1 MKILRIEELV
11 FGADDVATGTRYFE
25 DWGLQKAESGA
36 NGADFT
42 MPSGQVIKVRAAGDA
57 ALPMTAEQG
66 STLREAIW
74 GVDHKSALE
83 EIATE
88 LSRDR
93 NVRRDADGTLHTVDP
108 HGFAIGFRV
117 AAPKVV
123 SAPVPLNRL
132 NRPFDGSERVRP
144 TRIGHLVYGVTRAK
158 EAEGAAF
165 YVDRLGFRISDR
177 SADFGDFLRA
187 SGSLDHHNLGLFN
200 FRDKAGFGHIAFE
213 VASFDEVMLGGQYM
227 KSRGWKPQNRPGR
240 HIVGSNTY
248 WNFVSPCGGNTE
260 YFSDMDL
267 MDDNWQ
273 PRVWQK
279 FPGAH
284 IWAME

>member
-11 FGADDVATGTRYFE
+11 FGAEDVAAGTKYLD
-25 DWGLQKAESGA
+25 DWGLETLARSDKG
-36 NGADFT
+36 GDFT
-42 MPSGQVIKVRAAGDA
+42 MPSGQVIKVRSAIDT
-57 ALPMTAEQG
+57 ALPMTNEAG
-66 STLREAIW
+66 ATLREAIW
-74 GVDHKSALE
+74 GVDSKASLE
-83 EIATE
+83 EIGTE

-93 NVRRDADGTLHTVDP
+93 NVRRDADGALHTVDP

-117 AAPKVV
+117 AAPKIVPE
-123 SAPVPLNRL
+123 PVPPNRL
-132 NRPFDGSERVRP
+132 NHPFDGKQRVKPR
-144 TRIGHLVYGVTRAK
+144 RVGHLVYSVTRAQ
-158 EAEGAAF
+158 EAEGQNF
-165 YVDRLGFRISDR
+165 YVERLGFRISDR

-187 SGSLDHHNLGLFN
+187 SGAIDHHTLGLFN

-213 VASFDEVMLGGQYM
+213 VSSFDEVMLGGQYM
-227 KSRGWKPQNRPGR
+227 KRQGWKPQNKPGR

-273 PRVWQK
+273 PRIWEK

-284 IWAME
+284 VWAME

>member
-11 FGADDVATGTRYFE
+11 FGAEDVAAGTKYFD
-25 DWGLQKAESGA
+25 DWGLETTARSDRG
-36 NGADFT
+36 GDFT
-42 MPSGQVIKVRAAGDA
+42 MPSGQVIKVRSASDGS
-57 ALPMTAEQG
+57 LPMTGEAG

-74 GVDHKSALE
+74 GVDNKTSLDD
-83 EIATE
+83 IASE

-93 NVRRDADGTLHTVDP
+93 NVRCDADGSLHTVDP

-117 AAPKVV
+117 AAPKIVPE
-123 SAPVPLNRL
+123 PVPANRL
-132 NRPFDGSERVRP
+132 NRPFDGMQRVKPR
-144 TRIGHLVYGVTRAK
+144 RIGHLVYSVTRAK
-158 EAEGAAF
+158 EAEGQNF

-177 SADFGDFLRA
+177 SPDFGDFLRA
-187 SGSLDHHNLGLFN
+187 SGALDHHTLGLFN

-213 VASFDEVMLGGQYM
+213 VSSFDEVMLGGQHM
-227 KSRGWKPQNRPGR
+227 KRQGWKPQNKPGR

-248 WNFVSPCGGNTE
+248 WNFVSPCGGSTE

-273 PRVWQK
+273 PRIWEK

-284 IWAME
+284 VWAME

>member
-1 MKILRIEELV
+1 MKILRIEELM
-11 FGADDVATGTRYFE
+11 FGAEDVAAGTKYLD
-25 DWGLQKAESGA
+25 DWGLETIARSDKG
-36 NGADFT
+36 GDFT
-42 MPSGQVIKVRAAGDA
+42 MPSGQVIKVRAANDDS
-57 ALPMTAEQG
+57 LPMTNETG
-66 STLREAIW
+66 SALREAIW
-74 GVDHKSALE
+74 GVDNRASLD

-93 NVRRDADGTLHTVDP
+93 NVRRDADGALHTVDP

-117 AAPKVV
+117 AAPKLVPE
-123 SAPVPLNRL
+123 PVPANRL
-132 NRPFDGSERVRP
+132 NHPFDGKQRVKPR
-144 TRIGHLVYGVTRAK
+144 RIGHLVYWVTRAK
-158 EAEGAAF
+158 EAEGQNF

-187 SGSLDHHNLGLFN
+187 AGSLDHHNLGLFN
-200 FRDKAGFGHIAFE
+200 FREKAGFGHIAFE
-213 VASFDEVMLGGQYM
+213 VTSFDEVMLGGQYM
-227 KSRGWKPQNRPGR
+227 KRQGWKPQNKPGR

-248 WNFVSPCGGNTE
+248 WNFHSPCGGNTE

-273 PRVWQK
+273 PRIWEK

-284 IWAME
+284 VWAME

>member
-11 FGADDVATGTRYFE
+11 FGAEDVDAGTKYFD
-25 DWGLQKAESGA
+25 DWGLETIESGA
-36 NGADFT
+36 RGSDFT
-42 MPSGQVIKVRAAGDA
+42 MPSGQVIKVRAAGDG
-57 ALPMTAEQG
+57 ALPMTAEAG

-74 GVDHKSALE
+74 GVDTKASLD
-83 EIATE
+83 EIGTE

-108 HGFAIGFRV
+108 HGFAIGFRI
-117 AAPKVV
+117 AAPKFVPE
-123 SAPVPLNRL
+123 PVPINRL
-132 NRPFDGSERVRP
+132 NRPFDGAQRVRP
-144 TRIGHLVYGVTRAK
+144 RRIGHLVYQVTRPK

-187 SGSLDHHNLGLFN
+187 AGSLDHHNLGLFN

-213 VASFDEVMLGGQYM
+213 VSSFDEVMLGGQYM
-227 KSRGWKPQNRPGR
+227 KRQGWKPQNKPGR

-267 MDDNWQ
+267 MDDQWQ
-273 PRVWQK
+273 PRIWEK

-284 IWAME
+284 VWAMD

>member
-11 FGADDVATGTRYFE
+11 FGAEDVAAGTKYFD
-25 DWGLQKAESGA
+25 DWGLETIARSDKG
-36 NGADFT
+36 GDFT
-42 MPSGQVIKVRAAGDA
+42 MPSGQVIKVRAASDGS
-57 ALPMTAEQG
+57 LPMTNEAG

-74 GVDHKSALE
+74 GVDNNASLD

-93 NVRRDADGTLHTVDP
+93 NVRRDGDGLLHTVDP

-117 AAPKVV
+117 AAPRAVPE
-123 SAPVPLNRL
+123 PVPANRL
-132 NRPFDGSERVRP
+132 NRPFDGKQRVKPR
-144 TRIGHLVYGVTRAK
+144 RIGHLVYQITRAK
-158 EAEGAAF
+158 EAEGQNF

-177 SADFGDFLRA
+177 SPDFGDFLRA
-187 SGSLDHHNLGLFN
+187 AGALDHHNLGLFN
-200 FRDKAGFGHIAFE
+200 FRDRAGFGHIAFE
-213 VASFDEVMLGGQYM
+213 VSSFDEVMLGGQYM
-227 KSRGWKPQNRPGR
+227 KSQGWKPQNKPGR

-248 WNFVSPCGGNTE
+248 WNFVSPCGGATE
-260 YFSDMDL
+260 YFSDMDM

-273 PRVWQK
+273 PRIWEK

>member
-1 MKILRIEELV
+1 MKILRVEELT
-11 FGADDVATGTRYFE
+11 FGAEDVAAGTKYFE
-25 DWGLQKAESGA
+25 DWGLEKTGGGA
-36 NGADFT
+36 AGADFT
-42 MPSGQVIKVRAAGDA
+42 MPSGQVIKVRAASDGS
-57 ALPMTAEQG
+57 LPMTAESG

-74 GVDHKSALE
+74 GVDTKAALD
-83 EIATE
+83 EIAAE

-108 HGFAIGFRV
+108 HSFAIGFRV
-117 AAPKVV
+117 AAPKTVPE
-123 SAPVPLNRL
+123 PVPLNRL
-132 NRPFDGSERVRP
+132 NHPFDGAQRVKP
-144 TRIGHLVYGVTRAK
+144 IRIGHLVYSITRAK

-200 FRDKAGFGHIAFE
+200 FRDRAAYGHIAFE

-227 KSRGWKPQNRPGR
+227 KGRGWKPQNKPGR

-248 WNFVSPCGGNTE
+248 WNFVNPCGGATE
-260 YFSDMDL
+260 YFSDMDM

-273 PRVWQK
+273 PRIWEK

-284 IWAME
+284 VWAME

>member
-11 FGADDVATGTRYFE
+11 FGAEDVAAGTKYFD
-25 DWGLQKAESGA
+25 DWGLETTARSDRG
-36 NGADFT
+36 GDFT
-42 MPSGQVIKVRAAGDA
+42 MPSGQVIKVRSASDGS
-57 ALPMTAEQG
+57 LPMTGEAG

-74 GVDHKSALE
+74 GVDNKTSLDD
-83 EIATE
+83 IASE

-93 NVRRDADGTLHTVDP
+93 NVRCDADGSLHTVDP

-117 AAPKVV
+117 AAPKIVPE
-123 SAPVPLNRL
+123 PVPANRL
-132 NRPFDGSERVRP
+132 NRPFDGKQRVKPR
-144 TRIGHLVYGVTRAK
+144 RIGHLVYSVTRAK
-158 EAEGAAF
+158 EAEGQNF

-187 SGSLDHHNLGLFN
+187 AGSLDHHNLGLFN

-213 VASFDEVMLGGQYM
+213 VSSFDEVMLGGQYM
-227 KSRGWKPQNRPGR
+227 KRQGWTPQNKPGR

-273 PRVWQK
+273 PRIWEK

-284 IWAME
+284 VWAME

>member
-1 MKILRIEELV
+1 MKIMRVEELV
-11 FGADDVATGTRYFE
+11 FGAEDVATGTRYFE
-25 DWGLQKAESGA
+25 DWGLEKTADGA
-36 NGADFT
+36 SGADFT

-57 ALPMTAEQG
+57 SLPMTHEAG

-74 GVDHKSALE
+74 GVDRADALD
-83 EIATE
+83 EIGAA

-123 SAPVPLNRL
+123 SEPVPLNRL
-132 NRPFDGSERVRP
+132 NRPFDGSARVRP

-177 SADFGDFLRA
+177 SPDFGDFLRA
-187 SGSLDHHNLGLFN
+187 AGSLDHHNLGLFN

-227 KSRGWKPQNRPGR
+227 KSRGWKPQNKPGR

-273 PRVWQK
+273 PRVWEK

-284 IWAME
+284 VWAME

>member
-11 FGADDVATGTRYFE
+11 FGAEDVAAGTKYFA
-25 DWGLQKAESGA
+25 DWGLETIAHGDA
-36 NGADFT
+36 GGDFT
-42 MPSGQVIKVRAAGDA
+42 MPSGQVIKVRSASDA
-57 ALPMTAEQG
+57 SLPAVAEQG
-66 STLREAIW
+66 PTLREAIW
-74 GVDHKSALE
+74 GVDTPRSLE
-83 EIATE
+83 EIGTA
-88 LSRDR
+88 LRSDR
-93 NVRRDADGTLHTVDP
+93 EVKRDANGTLHTRDP

-117 AAPKVV
+117 AAPKLVPE
-123 SAPVPLNRL
+123 PVPMNRL
-132 NRPFDGSERVRP
+132 NRPFDGAQRVKPR
-144 TRIGHLVYGVTRAK
+144 RIGHLVYSITRAK
-158 EAEGAAF
+158 EAEGQSF

-200 FRDKAGFGHIAFE
+200 FRDRAAYGHIAFE
-213 VASFDEVMLGGQYM
+213 VDSFDQVMLGGQYM
-227 KSRGWKPQNRPGR
+227 KRQGWKPQNKPGR

-248 WNFVSPCGGNTE
+248 WNFVSPCGGATE

-273 PRVWQK
+273 PRIWEK

-284 IWAME
+284 VWAME